1 MLPEE
6 LVRNMAK
13 PLFYTRMRTGEFD
26 TPEMNPYAK
35 YNLSLVQSLEHR
47 QLAIKSAMKSY
58 VLLKND
64 GLLPINKTFKRIAVS
79 FKIMFQPFLFLWIL
93 HSRLTNKKVY
103 FPQNIVLVLTNCVDL
118 DTMPHCVALCPG
130 LRSLQ
135 QCASRSH

>member
-6 LVRNMAK
+6 LVRNMSK

-26 TPEMNPYAK
+26 PPKMNPYAK

-79 FKIMFQPFLFLWIL
+79 IKII
-93 HSRLTNKKVY
+93 
-103 FPQNIVLVLTNCVDL
+103 
-118 DTMPHCVALCPG
+118 
-130 LRSLQ
+130 
-135 QCASRSH
+135 